1 MSMLLKGGRVY
12 INGAFLHRDIL
23 IDKGLIVLI
32 SEHIEAS
39 PSVPVLDC
47 GGKAVFPGL
56 ADVHVH
62 LREPGFSYKETVR
75 SGAMAAAHGRGSP
88 PSARCPT

>member
-39 PSVPVLDC
+39 PSVP
-47 GGKAVFPGL
+47 FW
-56 ADVHVH
+56 
-62 LREPGFSYKETVR
+62 T
-75 SGAMAAAHGRGSP
+75 AAAKLFFPVLRMFMFICGSRVFLIRRRCGPARWPRRTAGSP